1 MSGVDEDARAVE
13 APTSG
18 VTNVEVKIFTSNVH
32 NKCWLIQV
40 SGLFL
45 REAEILI
52 AIGKRRE
59 QREMSSHLGTRN
71 VNSYWNVKRV

>member
-1 MSGVDEDARAVE
+1 MSGKL
-13 APTSG
+13 
-18 VTNVEVKIFTSNVH
+18 VEVTIFTPNVH

-71 VNSYWNVKRV
+71 VNSYWNVKRIFRALSLRHAEM